1 MEGILG
7 AIFGGVISVAVAVL
21 SFMLQSVIKENSQL
35 KKAKEEADTK
45 EYTAIKE
52 GLQCM
57 LRDRLIELHGKYA
70 KRGTITAHGLQNW
83 MLMYKAYKTLGGNG
97 LIDHMEEEISELP
110 IE

>member
-1 MEGILG
+1 MEVIIG
-7 AIFGGVISVAVAVL
+7 ALVSFAVA
-21 SFMLQSVIKENSQL
+21 MLTFLLQGVIKENNQL
-35 KKAKEEADTK
+35 KKEKTEAQTK

-57 LRDRLIELHGKYA
+57 LRDRLIELHGKYT
-70 KRGTITAHGLQNW
+70 KRGSISAHGLQNW

-97 LIDHMEEEISELP
+97 LIDHMEEEVEELP